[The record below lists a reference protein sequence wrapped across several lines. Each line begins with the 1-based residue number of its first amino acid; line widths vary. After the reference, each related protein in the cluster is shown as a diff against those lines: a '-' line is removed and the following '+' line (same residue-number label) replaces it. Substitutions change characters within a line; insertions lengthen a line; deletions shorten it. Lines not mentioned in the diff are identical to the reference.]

1 MLSESLPLTSDLY
14 THVIPPHTPNKQ
26 TNKHNEKKNGGGNFG
41 SWVQLLTHTP
51 TPYLMELVGN
61 IRASYSCAT

>member
-41 SWVQLLTHTP
+41 S
-51 TPYLMELVGN
+51 
-61 IRASYSCAT
+61 